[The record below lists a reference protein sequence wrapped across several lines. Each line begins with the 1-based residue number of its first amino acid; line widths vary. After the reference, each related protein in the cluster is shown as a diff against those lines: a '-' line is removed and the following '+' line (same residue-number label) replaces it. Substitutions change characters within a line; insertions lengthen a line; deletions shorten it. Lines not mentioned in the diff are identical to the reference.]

1 MKRVLAGIEYICGSI
16 LTEYFG
22 DESNKDLL
30 IFKAVFVKENVS
42 CSINIEL
49 PYYSCDFLKV
59 ICIYC
64 GCDGKN
70 LITTPESYPKCQKCK
85 NEKDVLKRK
94 RKTMCLTDLSSK
106 KQKKNW
112 YIFKSELILFYIVY
126 SIVVLFV
133 Q

>member
-1 MKRVLAGIEYICGSI
+1 MHRMQEAKAVVCAEKTETPGVEYICGSI
-16 LTEYFG
+16 LSEYSR

-30 IFKAVFVKENVS
+30 ILKAVFVKENLA

-64 GCDGKN
+64 GCGGKN

-85 NEKDVLKRK
+85 NEKDVPKRK
-94 RKTMCLTDLSSK
+94 RKWKMTCLSDLSSK
-106 KQKKNW
+106 KQK
-112 YIFKSELILFYIVY
+112 
-126 SIVVLFV
+126 
-133 Q
+133 